1 MLNHFKNFT
10 TAAVLAL
17 VPLGLSVNEI
27 AHAQTTNTPITHT
40 AYRNQNPQILPTT
53 ETTLSDQQAKAKGL
67 INMLKASQ
75 GEAFHQQVIHM
86 LNSVGPEALAELKI
100 MYGQKEWRSL
110 VIATLGKMQTPGA
123 KELLQALNNSTTPT
137 LSTNDSKQ
145 KVAAMMHLA
154 ASQTETFNYE
164 AAIQTYSQVLE
175 IDSDNAK
182 AHGNRGILHLHVGE
196 HQAAVSD
203 FQHSAKLYKVK
214 GNMAQHSMA
223 MNYVRTVNAQ
233 IANLESTT
241 SETSLLQ
248 K

>member
-1 MLNHFKNFT
+1 MSNHFKNFT
-10 TAAVLAL
+10 TAAALAL
-17 VPLGLSVNEI
+17 VSFGLSVAEI
-27 AHAQTTNTPITHT
+27 AQAQTPITHT
-40 AYRNQNPQILPTT
+40 AYRNQKPQILPSA

-75 GEAFHQQVIHM
+75 GEAFHQQVIQM
-86 LNSVGPEALAELKI
+86 LSSVGPEALAELKT

-110 VIATLGKMQTPGA
+110 AIATLEKMQTPGA
-123 KELLQALNNSTTPT
+123 KEFLQALNKSTTPT
-137 LSTNDSKQ
+137 LSTIDSKQ

-164 AAIQTYSQVLE
+164 AAIQTYSQVLA
-175 IDSDNAK
+175 IAPDNAK
-182 AHGNRGILHLHVGE
+182 AHGNRGILHLHVGK

-203 FQHSAKLYKVK
+203 FQHSAQLYKVK

-223 MNYVRTVNAQ
+223 MHYVRTVNAQ
-233 IANLESTT
+233 VANLENTT
-241 SETSLLQ
+241 SETSFLQ